1 MNYKET
7 KEVKLTCFGC
17 GCELQNTNPSL
28 TGYTPKPIGKDG
40 TVLCQRCYRLQH
52 YGETKE
58 EAVVMPNYKEIF
70 SKSMKKHN
78 LIIYVVDLFA
88 FESSIVR
95 DVHPFIKDNPILV
108 VANKRDVLP
117 KSVDDNK
124 LKQFVFDRLAEE
136 GIYPKEVAIGSAYKN
151 YNIEE
156 ILQFV
161 LDNRDGKDVYIIGA
175 SSVGKSSLINALL
188 KIYKNETKT
197 MISTSPYPGTT
208 VDTISV
214 PLDNKTK
221 LFDTPGVI
229 VPSSIFASVETNAMK
244 YIIPRTEIKPKT
256 FQLNSKQSLIVG
268 GIARFDFEK
277 TGKTNCTLYVSNEVD
292 VHRCKLSKANSVFES
307 LVSKE
312 NIHPISASINSIEK
326 LERHEVVLPETKVDI
341 YISGYC
347 WLSLEGKNQTIVIW
361 APSGVD
367 VVVRQCK
374 I

>member
-1 MNYKET
+1 MNSKET

-124 LKQFVFDRLAEE
+124 LKQFVFD
-136 GIYPKEVAIGSAYKN
+136 
-151 YNIEE
+151 
-156 ILQFV
+156 
-161 LDNRDGKDVYIIGA
+161 VYMIGA